1 MEDMPW
7 FIKRADGLYYRGGKA
22 EDDSSWKDGRLDC
35 VTFKTE
41 GAAQER
47 IRDLGMQD
55 AEPEGY

>member
-7 FIKRADGLYYRGGKA
+7 FIKRADGLYFQGGTA
-22 EDDSSWKDGRLDC
+22 EAPNWKEGRLDC

-47 IRDLGMQD
+47 IVEFGMQD